1 MQSAGGRRGVLVV
14 DDSEEFLAVACSW
27 IESQPGLAL
36 VGTARNGAEAL
47 EAVSRLAP
55 ELVIIDSFMPVMD
68 GFAAT
73 RAIKTRPGAPAVVMV
88 SVHDGSGIEHEAWAA
103 GADAFVVKANLAV
116 QLPAV
121 LQGLGRDAETSG
133 RPARPAPRSKRD
145 GTIEP

>member
-1 MQSAGGRRGVLVV
+1 MPGTGGRRGVLVV
-14 DDSEEFLAVACSW
+14 DDSEEYLAVVCSW
-27 IESQPGLAL
+27 IESQPGLTL

-47 EAVSRLAP
+47 EAVFRLAP
-55 ELVIIDSFMPVMD
+55 DLVIIDSFMPVMD

-73 RAIKTRPGAPAVVMV
+73 REIKTRPSAPAVVMV

-116 QLPAV
+116 QLPSV
-121 LQGLGRDAETSG
+121 LQGLGRGEPTS
-133 RPARPAPRSKRD
+133 PARPRTSPGSKRD

>member
-1 MQSAGGRRGVLVV
+1 MQHAGAGRGVLVV
-14 DDSEEFLAVACSW
+14 DDSEEYLAVVCSW
-27 IESQPGLAL
+27 IDSQPGLTL

-55 ELVIIDSFMPVMD
+55 DLVIIDSFMPVMD

-73 RAIKTRPGAPAVVMV
+73 RAIKTRPCAPTVVMV
-88 SVHDGSGIEHEAWAA
+88 SIHDGSGIEHEAWAA

-116 QLPAV
+116 QLPSV
-121 LQGLGRDAETSG
+121 LQGLSPGPESSS
-133 RPARPAPRSKRD
+133 RPARPAPHSKPE